1 MRLFEKMMGH
11 ARDFSRA
18 MGTTDE
24 EVERAA
30 HISPREAE
38 LRAELADD
46 VEQGSGPRRLALLF
60 SGDVQGVGF
69 RWTNQSLAQDRHLT
83 GWVKNLPDGTVQM
96 EIQGPPQALAA
107 HLERIHAYYAR
118 FGNRIWLEA
127 ADDAAW
133 LPNDAN
139 FDVRY

>member
-1 MRLFEKMMGH
+1 MGLFEKMMGH
-11 ARDFSRA
+11 AQDFA
-18 MGTTDE
+18 HAAGTPDTAIE
-24 EVERAA
+24 HAGR
-30 HISPREAE
+30 ISPREAK
-38 LRAELADD
+38 LRSELAKD
-46 VEQGSGPRRLALLF
+46 VEQAAGPRRLVLLF

-118 FGNRIWLEA
+118 FGNRIWLEQSQVA
-127 ADDAAW
+127 S
-133 LPNDAN
+133 PCPT
-139 FDVRY
+139 RRISR

>member
-1 MRLFEKMMGH
+1 MGLFEKMMGH
-11 ARDFSRA
+11 AREFSRA
-18 MGTTDE
+18 TGLSDTDVKSAGRLSPCEDGLRE
-24 EVERAA
+24 ELGR
-30 HISPREAE
+30 
-38 LRAELADD
+38 RAEACTTVL
-46 VEQGSGPRRLALLF
+46 RFALLF

>member
-1 MRLFEKMMGH
+1 MGLFEKMMGH

-18 MGTTDE
+18 VGTSDAAI
-24 EVERAA
+24 ERAGR
-30 HISPREAE
+30 ISPREAE
-38 LRAELADD
+38 LRSELAKD
-46 VEQGSGPRRLALLF
+46 VEQGAGPRRLALLF

-96 EIQGPPQALAA
+96 EIQGVPQALAA

-118 FGNRIWLEA
+118 FGNRIWLQTSET
-127 ADDAAW
+127 
-133 LPNDAN
+133 LPVLSNDN
-139 FDVRY
+139 GFDVRY

>member
-1 MRLFEKMMGH
+1 MGLFEKMMGH

-18 MGTTDE
+18 VGTSDAAI
-24 EVERAA
+24 ERAGR
-30 HISPREAE
+30 ISQREAE
-38 LRAELADD
+38 LRTELAKD
-46 VEQGSGPRRLALLF
+46 VERGVGPCRLALLF

-96 EIQGPPQALAA
+96 EIQGAPQALAA

-118 FGNRIWLEA
+118 FGNRIWLQTAET
-127 ADDAAW
+127 
-133 LPNDAN
+133 LPALSNDN
-139 FDVRY
+139 GFDVRY